1 MAFAL
6 HPRLEADTTWLGD
19 LPLCR
24 VLLSKEDIGPWLILV
39 PKVDGITELH
49 HLSEQ
54 DQQQFMR
61 ESSLIASR
69 LEQFASPDKI
79 NIGALGNM
87 VPQLH
92 VHHIARFQTDIAWPG
107 PVWGNTH
114 GIVRHELSQIEAA
127 EKWRA
132 HLDEIA
138 DFTVAG

>member
-107 PVWGNTH
+107 PVWEIHT
-114 GIVRHELSQIEAA
+114 VLSDTNCPRLKRQKNGVPI
-127 EKWRA
+127 
-132 HLDEIA
+132 
-138 DFTVAG
+138 